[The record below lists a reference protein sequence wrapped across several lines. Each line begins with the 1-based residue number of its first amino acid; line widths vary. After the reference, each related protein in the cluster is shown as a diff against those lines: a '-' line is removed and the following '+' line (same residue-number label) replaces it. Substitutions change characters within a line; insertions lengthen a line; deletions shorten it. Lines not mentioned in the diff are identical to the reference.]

1 MNKKIFKIIIL
12 ILLVVLTVAYTYYF
26 RPIVDDELYNYG
38 FSHNIING
46 LIPYKDFNM
55 IIPPLFNYLLA
66 SVLLIFGS
74 KLIIYHSVVALMIVS
89 ISYMCYKE
97 IGLKAIA
104 IYSLLLIYP
113 YAGYNIFSLLLLFI
127 LFYLNDKKIKNIDI
141 IEAIIIGMLCLTK
154 QTLALLV
161 IPSIIIS
168 KNKKKTIA
176 IYLLF
181 ILSFLIY
188 LIVNNTIIEF
198 FDYCLFGMF
207 DFANKNS
214 TGIDFLTV
222 VEILIIIGLISF
234 SIKTKR
240 KDIIYTLIFQIMALP
255 IVNYIHFIISFIPVI
270 YLLFREF
277 KNNIYLNLF
286 SMVTI
291 ISFFIGFNFAVRIG
305 GEDKNYLENYKVDNF
320 MKGRVTY
327 SITDDYVT
335 DAKEYVDKYKE
346 YKPFVFGRFS
356 YLMKLNFNVPITKYD
371 IINNGNMGYNGAN
384 RYIEEIDNYCKDNK
398 CLFIINDNEKDIS
411 ITIQTNMEILDYV
424 KKNYSG
430 IYNSNI
436 YSVYIN

>member
-1 MNKKIFKIIIL
+1 MKKKIFKIIIL
-12 ILLVVLTVAYTYYF
+12 IILVVLTVSYTYYF

-38 FSHNIING
+38 FSYNIISG

-66 SVLLIFGS
+66 SILLIFGS
-74 KLIIYHSVVALMIVS
+74 KLIVYHTILSLMIIA
-89 ISYMCYKE
+89 ISHICYKK
-97 IGLKAIA
+97 IGLKAIG
-104 IYSLLLIYP
+104 IYLLLLIYP

-127 LFYLNDKKIKNIDI
+127 LLNFNDKKIKNIDI
-141 IEAIIIGMLCLTK
+141 MEALIIGMLCLTK

-168 KNKKKTIA
+168 KNKKKTLA
-176 IYLLF
+176 IYLIF
-181 ILSFLIY
+181 IFSFFIY
-188 LIVNNTIIEF
+188 LISNNIIIEF

-214 TGIDFLTV
+214 TGISLLTI
-222 VEILIIIGLISF
+222 VEILIIISLIYF

-240 KDIIYTLIFQIMALP
+240 KDIIYTLMFQVMALP

-327 SITDDYVT
+327 SITDDYVD
-335 DAKEYVDKYKE
+335 DAKRYIDRYNN
-346 YKPFVFGRFS
+346 YKPYVFGRFS

-371 IINNGNMGYNGAN
+371 IINNGNMGYNGAK

-398 CLFIINDNEKDIS
+398 CLFIMNDNEQDIS
-411 ITIQTNMEILDYV
+411 ITIQTNMEILEYI
-424 KKNYSG
+424 KNNYNG
-430 IYNSNI
+430 IYNSNLF
-436 YSVYIN
+436 SVYIN